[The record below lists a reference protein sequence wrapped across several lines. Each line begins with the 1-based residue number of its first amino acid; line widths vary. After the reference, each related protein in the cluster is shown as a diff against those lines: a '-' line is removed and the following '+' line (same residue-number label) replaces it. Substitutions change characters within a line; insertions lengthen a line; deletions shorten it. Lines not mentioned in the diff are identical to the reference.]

1 MASVVSF
8 FKSLS
13 SLPAT
18 LINNAIYLVK
28 RGNGFDLYGTNATG
42 DPVAVPLNPIPAGTD
57 GQIQYRNGNDVA
69 GATNVKIGTNGNLNL
84 ITQDTQPATPSVG
97 SVTVWPRRF
106 ANREFIT
113 LLESNG
119 VTRQMQSSDI
129 SFQTMRMVLTGYNS
143 TPVGFGF
150 NLTLYSSYGG
160 TPTGSFSTGT
170 FDGVYETQTQ
180 APLRATTRPRS
191 HSKTANSAG
200 SLAWGLTTVP
210 VYYHSTPQPSAKGGF
225 YLHWRFHRED
235 PSGNIVPTARIF
247 IGCRMSGNNPTNVEP
262 STQLQAFG
270 LVKDSADTNLFLFYA
285 GASAGVKVDLGP
297 TFAIHNNRYLY
308 DFALY
313 SPAGSGKIYYQIIN
327 VLSGDT
333 TSGEIPSSG
342 LPAGANVWLPS
353 WWVGNGT
360 SINYAVLSVVNFY
373 AEIYR

>member
-84 ITQDTQPATPSVG
+84 IVQDSQPATPSVG

-129 SFQTMRMVLTGYNS
+129 SFQTMRIAFPGYNAP
-143 TPVGFGF
+143 PVAYGFT
-150 NLTLYSSYGG
+150 LTMYSSYGG
-160 TPTGSFSTGT
+160 TPVGSFNANTI
-170 FDGVYETQTQ
+170 DGVYAVPTG
-180 APLRATTRPRS
+180 APLRATTRPRA
-191 HSKTANSAG
+191 HSKTAILPG
-200 SLAWGLTTVP
+200 SLAWALTTVP
-210 VYYHSTPQPSAKGGF
+210 LYYDPTPQPSAKGGF
-225 YLHWRFHRED
+225 YVHWRFHRED
-235 PSGNIVPTARIF
+235 PSSNIVPTARIF
-247 IGCRMSGNNPTNVEP
+247 IGCRMSGGNPTNVEP
-262 STQLQAFG
+262 STQLNVFG

-285 GASAGVKVDLGP
+285 GASSGVKVDLGP
-297 TFAIHNNRYLY
+297 TFAIHNNSYLY

-313 SPAGSGKIYYQIIN
+313 SPAGSGKIYYQLTN

-342 LPAGANVWLPS
+342 LPAGATLWTPI

-360 SINYAVLSVVNFY
+360 STNYAVLSVVNFY